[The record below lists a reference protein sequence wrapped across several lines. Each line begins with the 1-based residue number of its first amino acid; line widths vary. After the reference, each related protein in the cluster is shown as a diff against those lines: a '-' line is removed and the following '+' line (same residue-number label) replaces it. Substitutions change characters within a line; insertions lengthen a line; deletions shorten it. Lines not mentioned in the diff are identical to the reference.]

1 MDDSFKEKL
10 TDILKDRISISEGTR
25 ANYARGE
32 DAYEPVLSQAV
43 VFPES
48 NEEVSK
54 ILKLCNENKVP
65 VVPFGTGTS
74 LEGHA
79 VGNEKGI
86 TISLEKMNKVLSVN
100 AADFDCRVQA
110 NVTRKQL
117 NEYLREDG
125 VFFPIDPGADAALGG
140 MAACSASGTMA
151 VKYGTMR
158 TVVTGLTVVLP
169 NGEIIKTGTRAKK
182 SSAGYNLTNLFI
194 GSEGTLGIITEVHLR
209 LSPIPESIMS
219 AVCHFPDLES
229 AVLTA
234 QEVIQYGV
242 PIARIE
248 MLNKDQMEISI
259 KYSKLDKAEPLP
271 TLFFE
276 FHGSEPSNK
285 ESINIVEE
293 LSKNNGGSDF
303 KWAESLEERNKL
315 WKARHEIYYAV
326 KSQGT
331 NVKIYATDV
340 CVPISKLVEC
350 IKFSENEIQQH
361 GLKAPMVGHVG
372 DGNFHVTVIY
382 DPSKEGEYEIIRNF
396 SDKLIDKA
404 LELEG
409 TITGEH
415 GIGLQKKKYLLR
427 EHADNLPVMKAIAIA
442 SEEDLATAKIF
453 QKHADMLLFDSK
465 PPSGA
470 SRPGGNAL
478 SFEWSLVAN
487 QDWRLPWMLA
497 GGIDVANLSLAVEIS
512 GASAIDVSSGVED
525 SKGFKS
531 PVKIKELLYFA
542 ATL

>member
-1 MDDSFKEKL
+1 MNDSLKQKL
-10 TDILKDRISISEGTR
+10 TEILKDRISFSEGTR
-25 ANYARGE
+25 TNYARGE
-32 DAYEPVLSQAV
+32 DTYEPVLSKAV
-43 VFPES
+43 VFPET

-54 ILKLCNENKVP
+54 ILKLCNEHKVP

-74 LEGHA
+74 LEGHV
-79 VGNEKGI
+79 VGNENGI

-100 AADFDCRVQA
+100 ASDFDCRVQA

-140 MAACSASGTMA
+140 MSATSASGTMA

-158 TVVTGLTVVLP
+158 TVVSGLTVVLP
-169 NGEIIKTGTRAKK
+169 TGDIVKLGTRAKK

-234 QEVIQYGV
+234 QEVIQYGI

-259 KYSKLDKAEPLP
+259 KYSKLENAEPMP

-276 FHGSEPSNK
+276 FHGSESTNK

-293 LSKNNGGSDF
+293 LSKNNGGSDL
-303 KWAESLEERNKL
+303 KWAETLEERNKL
-315 WKARHEIYYAV
+315 WKARHEVYDSV
-326 KSQGT
+326 KAQGINAKVYT
-331 NVKIYATDV
+331 TDI
-340 CVPISKLVEC
+340 CVPISNLVEC
-350 IKFSENEIQQH
+350 IKFSEKEIQQH

-372 DGNFHVTVIY
+372 DGNFHVTILY
-382 DPSKEGEYEIIRNF
+382 DPLKEGEYKIIRDF
-396 SDKLIDKA
+396 SDKLVDKA

-415 GIGLQKKKYLLR
+415 GIGLQKKKYLLK
-427 EHADNLPVMKAIAIA
+427 EHPDNLPVMKSIKKSI
-442 SEEDLATAKIF
+442 DPNNIMNPGKIF
-453 QKHADMLLFDSK
+453 DL
-465 PPSGA
+465 
-470 SRPGGNAL
+470 N
-478 SFEWSLVAN
+478 
-487 QDWRLPWMLA
+487 
-497 GGIDVANLSLAVEIS
+497 
-512 GASAIDVSSGVED
+512 
-525 SKGFKS
+525 
-531 PVKIKELLYFA
+531 
-542 ATL
+542 